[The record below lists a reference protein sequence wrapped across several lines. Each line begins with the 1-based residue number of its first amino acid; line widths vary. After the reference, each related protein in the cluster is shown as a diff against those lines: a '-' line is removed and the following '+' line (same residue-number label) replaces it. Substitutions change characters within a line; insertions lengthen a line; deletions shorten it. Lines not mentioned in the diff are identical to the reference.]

1 MSLLVAVGNVI
12 YYASTGESL
21 PSPHSTRRPGVGR
34 HEDVGTAMIL
44 TVGMLFFAGFCFWM
58 HRRQVRKDQETKTR
72 S

>member
-21 PSPHSTRRPGVGR
+21 PSPNSTRRPGVGR

-44 TVGMLFFAGFCFWM
+44 TVGMLLFAAFCFWM
-58 HRRQVRKDQETKTR
+58 HRQQLRKNQQAKGQ